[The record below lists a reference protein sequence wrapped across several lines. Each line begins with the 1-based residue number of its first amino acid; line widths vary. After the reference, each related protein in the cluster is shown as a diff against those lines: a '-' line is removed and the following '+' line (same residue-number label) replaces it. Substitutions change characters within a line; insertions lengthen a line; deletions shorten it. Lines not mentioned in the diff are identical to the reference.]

1 LLQWRNDFFEV
12 FGKFVINPAEACVQF
27 ALTVPGINVALNT
40 TSPNRVKENIRM
52 AQIGIPSEFWETL
65 RTKGLIKSDYLS
77 KSESVIR
84 SVKSTLGKTELKL

>member
-1 LLQWRNDFFEV
+1 V
-12 FGKFVINPAEACVQF
+12 CGKFVVNPAEAYVQF
-27 ALTVPGINVALNT
+27 ALTVPGINNVALNT
-40 TSPNRVKENIRM
+40 TSPKRVKENIRM

-84 SVKSTLGKTELKL
+84 SFKSTLGKRN

>member
-1 LLQWRNDFFEV
+1 V
-12 FGKFVINPAEACVQF
+12 CGKFVINPAEACVQF
-27 ALTVPGINVALNT
+27 ALTVPGTNNVALNT

-52 AQIGIPSEFWETL
+52 AQIGIPSEFSETL